1 LWERYSMPPD
11 ETLERRSQELYADGY
26 RELRSTFDA
35 DASMVR
41 IDTGF
46 GQYHDPRG
54 SLAYATCLL
63 REGGSENLALAEE
76 VIDRVLSMQETRPG
90 NAHFG
95 NFRWLFE
102 DDIVTD
108 LNAVE
113 FMLEALALIILLFG
127 DRLSPRLQERIREAM
142 RLGLQEI
149 ERLDVHLSYTN
160 ICLLDIHNSI
170 VCGQILGDR
179 HHEER
184 GRRKLDAWIAFTARS
199 GAPHEYNSP
208 TYLGVDLGALASLA
222 EHASDEDTA
231 LRARLMEERLWL
243 HVASRFHRPTCQL
256 AGPHCRAYRHDTV
269 GAGGFL
275 KVTLYK
281 ELGYPELRRRTPY
294 FPWEGEEAH
303 VGVALGRYHLPDY
316 LRPLFEEK
324 PPQWQVRETADAS
337 SAADLTSYLT
347 PDYSLGTSSRSYQVG
362 DPPELWP
369 QFNAAIIY
377 YRKEEAPGY
386 GVLYTRYAVNEYEIG
401 HAAEENGR
409 VRRELWDLGA
419 PRCLQHRNLAIVAY
433 GLTPMPI
440 TTAVNTLRL
449 DVLLIGRDRATDILV
464 GGRPVASLPQPVQ
477 PLEPVVLSDGSVYIG
492 LIPLEPT
499 NMGQEAS
506 IVLDERGGELALSIH
521 NYSGPS
527 KNFWEYRTLSGPF
540 FKGNVRN
547 GLVIEVA
554 SRGDY
559 PSPAAFHEH
568 LVGARLTDSLPG
580 EGVRE
585 IEYESGGQALALR
598 YDLRDLRVLERR
610 VNGEVCVPPMLEAP
624 GIVQGRSQPLAT
636 DDAALWA
643 GGAPAWLLAD
653 KGRRIWVAAITGVER
668 APLRL
673 QVPPGALEADAFA
686 LGKVVWRETEGRVEM
701 EAAPLP
707 TGLRLWAPPP
717 TRLFLNR
724 EDVTA
729 RLRPAEAG
737 GRALRLQAT

>member
-1 LWERYSMPPD
+1 MAEGPILD
-11 ETLERRSQELYADGY
+11 RRAEELYADGY
-26 RELRSTFDA
+26 RDLEKSFDA
-35 DASMVR
+35 DAGMIR
-41 IDTGF
+41 IDSGF
-46 GQYHDPRG
+46 GMYHDPRG
-54 SLAYATCLL
+54 SLAYAACLL

-76 VIDRVLSMQETRPG
+76 VIDRVLSMQESRPG

-102 DDIVTD
+102 DDGVTD

-113 FMLEALALIILLFG
+113 FMLEALALIILDSR
-127 DRLSPRLQERIREAM
+127 DRLSSRLQERIREAM

-170 VCGQILGDR
+170 VCGHILGDR
-179 HHEER
+179 HYEER

-208 TYLGVDLGALASLA
+208 TYLGVDLGALASVA
-222 EHASDEDTA
+222 EHAPDEDTA
-231 LRARLMEERLWL
+231 LKARLMEERLWL
-243 HVASRFHRPTCQL
+243 HAASRFHRPTCQL
-256 AGPHCRAYRHDTV
+256 AGPHCRAYRRDTV

-275 KVTLYK
+275 KVVLYK
-281 ELGYPELRRRTPY
+281 ELGYPELRRPTPY
-294 FPWEGEEAH
+294 YPWEAEEAH
-303 VGVALGRYHLPDY
+303 VPVALGRYHLPDY

-324 PPQWQVRETADAS
+324 PPQWQVRETADAAS
-337 SAADLTSYLT
+337 GADLTSYLT
-347 PDYSLGTSSRSYQVG
+347 PDYALGTASRSYQVG
-362 DPPELWP
+362 DPPEPWP
-369 QFNAAIIY
+369 QFNAAILY
-377 YRKEEAPGY
+377 YRKDEPPGY

-401 HAAEENGR
+401 HAAEETGR
-409 VRRELWDLGA
+409 TKRELWDLGA
-419 PRCLQHRNLAIVAY
+419 PRCVQHRNLAIVAY

-440 TTAVNTLRL
+440 TTAVHTLRL
-449 DVLLIGRDRATDILV
+449 DALLIGRGAGTEILV
-464 GGRPVASLPQPVQ
+464 GGQAPSSLPQSMK
-477 PLEPVVLSDGSVYIG
+477 PLEPVVLSDGSIYIG

-499 NMGQEAS
+499 NMGQEAP
-506 IVLDERGGELALSIH
+506 IVLDERGGELVLSLH
-521 NYSGPS
+521 NYSGTS

-559 PSPAAFHEH
+559 TSAAAFHEH
-568 LVGARLTDSLPG
+568 LANARITDSVSG

-585 IEYESGGQALALR
+585 IEYESGGHALALR
-598 YDLRDLRVLERR
+598 YDLHDLRVLERR
-610 VNGEVCVPPMLEAP
+610 INGEVYVPPMLEAP
-624 GIVQGRSQPLAT
+624 GIVQGRAQPLTT

-643 GGAPAWLLAD
+643 AGAPAWLLAD
-653 KGRRIWVAAITGVER
+653 EARQTWVAGITGHEP

-686 LGKVVWRETEGRVEM
+686 LGKVVWRQNEGRVEV
-701 EAAPLP
+701 EAAPP
-707 TGLRLWAPPP
+707 PASLRLWAPPP
-717 TRLFLNR
+717 TRLLLNR

-737 GRALRLQAT
+737 GRTLRL

>member
-1 LWERYSMPPD
+1 VAPSQ
-11 ETLERRSQELYADGY
+11 TLDSHSEELYADGY
-26 RELRSTFDA
+26 RELKESFDA
-35 DASMVR
+35 DARMTRV
-41 IDTGF
+41 DTGF

-63 REGGSENLALAEE
+63 REGGSQNLALAEE

-102 DDIVTD
+102 DDLVTD

-113 FMLEALALIILLFG
+113 FMLEALALIMLRFG

-142 RLGLQEI
+142 HLGLQEI
-149 ERLDVHLSYTN
+149 DRLDVHLSYTN

-170 VCGQILGDR
+170 VCGQIVGDGR
-179 HHEER
+179 YEER

-222 EHASDEDTA
+222 EHAPDEDTA
-231 LRARLMEERLWL
+231 LKARLMEERLWL

-256 AGPHCRAYRHDTV
+256 AGPHCRAYRRDTV

-275 KVTLYK
+275 KVVLYK
-281 ELGYPELRRRTPY
+281 ELGYPELRRPTPY
-294 FPWEGEEAH
+294 YPWEAEEGH
-303 VGVALGRYHLPDY
+303 VVVALGRYHLPDY
-316 LRPLFEEK
+316 LRPLFKEK
-324 PPQWQVRETADAS
+324 PPQWQVRETADAA
-337 SAADLTSYLT
+337 SAVDLASYLT
-347 PDYSLGTSSRSYQVG
+347 PDYCLGTSSRSYQVG
-362 DPPELWP
+362 DPPEPWP
-369 QFNAAIIY
+369 QFNAAILY
-377 YRKEEAPGY
+377 YRRDETPGY

-401 HAAEENGR
+401 HLADETGR
-409 VRRELWDLGA
+409 TKGELWDLGA
-419 PRCLQHRNLAIVAY
+419 PRCLQNRNLAIVAY

-440 TTAVNTLRL
+440 TTAVHTLRL
-449 DVLLIGRDRATDILV
+449 DALLIGKDRATEILV
-464 GGRPVASLPQPVQ
+464 GGRSLSSLPQRVQ
-477 PLEPVVLSDGSVYIG
+477 PQEPVVVADGSVYIG

-499 NMGQEAS
+499 NMGQEAP
-506 IVLDERGGELALSIH
+506 IVLDQRGGELALSIH

-554 SRGDY
+554 CRSDY
-559 PSPAAFHEH
+559 PSAVAFHEH
-568 LVGARLTDSLPG
+568 LVSARLSDSVSG

-598 YDLRDLRVLERR
+598 YGLRDLRVLERR
-610 VNGEVCVPPMLEAP
+610 INGEVYIPPMLEAP
-624 GIVQGRSQPLAT
+624 GIVQGRAQPLT
-636 DDAALWA
+636 TEDAALWA
-643 GGAPAWLLAD
+643 AGAPAWLVAD
-653 KGRRIWVAAITGVER
+653 EARQLWVAGVTGHEP

-686 LGKVVWRETEGRVEM
+686 LGKVVWRQNEERVEV

-707 TGLRLWAPPP
+707 AALRLWAPPT
-717 TRLFLNR
+717 TRLLLNR
-724 EDVTA
+724 EDVTG
-729 RLRPAEAG
+729 RLRPAKAG
-737 GRALRLQAT
+737 GRTLRL